1 MDNFSNLIFFN
12 YAISIRTVIYILQSN
27 LNNSKTS
34 KGSLASLF
42 TRFITHIRRRHS
54 LGSKIINY
62 CVCVGEQNFDPGRVG
77 VVAGA
82 TAVSEET
89 SSENVLSPEGSIS
102 TAGPEA
108 EEAATTSVATRH
120 QPTSRRATTYNQTVP
135 RSAASGAAC
144 EMRRTP
150 SSQNKGKCPR

>member
-1 MDNFSNLIFFN
+1 MVFPLKTTSCLWRLSAISSFIGSMSIIHICRQIEDRGDGDTIN
-12 YAISIRTVIYILQSN
+12 YACIIYL
-27 LNNSKTS
+27 
-34 KGSLASLF
+34 
-42 TRFITHIRRRHS
+42 
-54 LGSKIINY
+54 Y
-62 CVCVGEQNFDPGRVG
+62 GEQNFDKDRVG

-89 SSENVLSPEGSIS
+89 SSDNVLSPEGSIS

-120 QPTSRRATTYNQTVP
+120 QPTSRRATYNQTVP
-135 RSAASGAAC
+135 RSAAGGAAC

-150 SSQNKGKCPR
+150 SSQNKGK